1 FCRSMQ
7 LPESYQIG
15 RERVQDDAI
24 GGHLGD
30 GPLNEADSRAE
41 AEGRAMRIEGREPC
55 VVSHRELE
63 DAAAA
68 VLPVVVEEH
77 PEYPCA
83 KQGLPESQVLR
94 LTPSGRDERGGSDDE
109 ESGTRP
115 LTQPCREVL
124 GRLNVRVQKQPA
136 IAGLAEPVHQRR

>member
-1 FCRSMQ
+1 MSWDQERRLQSPNTSAPGIDSSVPTGSALLCRSMQ

-83 KQGLPESQVLR
+83 
-94 LTPSGRDERGGSDDE
+94 
-109 ESGTRP
+109 
-115 LTQPCREVL
+115 
-124 GRLNVRVQKQPA
+124 
-136 IAGLAEPVHQRR
+136 